1 MDKLIFKIAKSLYA
15 DIMNVDPKQYQDAM
29 YNFYDNKEFVDFT
42 LDQDRMA
49 QRMFKMRYPNS
60 QVKTLSN
67 GNVYLKYIDTDESIV
82 ILALLS
88 KHGKLKKEDARDAVV
103 ILDQMIDQLRSGKK
117 IETSCNAQSLA
128 LLRRL
133 KKLDNRVKIEKVH
146 DFGNIMGVGQWSHY
160 IVTI

>member
-49 QRMFKMRYPNS
+49 QRMFRMRYPNS

-103 ILDQMIDQLRSGKK
+103 ILDQMINQLRSGKI

-133 KKLDNRVKIEKVH
+133 KKLDNRVKIDKVH

>member
-1 MDKLIFKIAKSLYA
+1 MDKLILKIAKSLYA
-15 DIMNVDPKQYQDAM
+15 DIMDVDSKEYQDAM
-29 YNFYDNKEFVDFT
+29 YNFYDNKQFVDFT

-49 QRMFKMRYPNS
+49 QKMFRMRYPNS
-60 QVKTLSN
+60 QIKTLSN

-88 KHGKLKKEDARDAVV
+88 KHGKLKKEDVKDAIV
-103 ILDQMIDQLRSGKK
+103 ILQQMIDQLRNGKR

-128 LLRRL
+128 LLKRL
-133 KKLDNRVKIEKVH
+133 KKLDNRVKINKVM
-146 DFGNIMGVGQWSHY
+146 DFGNIMGVGQWAHY